1 MPTSFKTASVMA
13 SFMMVLLSGLMAL
26 ALAVAH
32 IPFLF
37 LGMAILS
44 GFLVVISL
52 ISLISLGMSLMMSG
66 DVKCP
71 RCGQGCEIR
80 VRMSG
85 RVELH

>member
-1 MPTSFKTASVMA
+1 MTISYKTASVMA
-13 SFMMVLLSGLMAL
+13 SMMIVLLSGLMAL

-37 LGMAILS
+37 LVMAILS
-44 GFLVVISL
+44 GFLMVV
-52 ISLISLGMSLMMSG
+52 SLISLGMSFMMPD